1 MRVFASSGDITYV
14 EIYKQNG
21 LAIWI
26 DQNGVERVWHYVEG
40 GGEIKY
46 IGLLHEVLYF
56 QELRYGYFDN
66 AKIIVSQDITPAIDC
81 LLLEDT
87 DYILLEDGA
96 RILLE

>member
-1 MRVFASSGDITYV
+1 MRVFASSGDTVYI
-14 EIYKQNG
+14 EIYKENG
-21 LAIWI
+21 IAIWL
-26 DQNGVERVWHYVEG
+26 DQNGVERVWHYVEEG
-40 GGEIKY
+40 GTSKY

-66 AKIIVSQDITPAIDC
+66 AKIIVSQDLTPAIDC

>member
-1 MRVFASSGDITYV
+1 MKVFCSDDEKFYI
-14 EIYKQNG
+14 EIYKENG
-21 LAIWI
+21 IAIWL
-26 DQNGVERVWHYVEG
+26 DESGLERVWQYIEEG
-40 GGEIKY
+40 GTTKY

-66 AKIIVSQDITPAIDC
+66 ARVIVSQDLTPAIDC

-87 DYILLEDGA
+87 DYILLEDGG

>member
-1 MRVFASSGDITYV
+1 MRIFASSGDQVFI
-14 EIYKQNG
+14 EIYKENG
-21 LAIWI
+21 IAIWI
-26 DQNGVERVWHYVEG
+26 DEKGIERVWQYIEG
-40 GGEIKY
+40 GGETKY

-66 AKIIVSQDITPAIDC
+66 AKIIVSQDLTPAIDC

-87 DYILLEDGA
+87 DYILLEDGS

>member
-1 MRVFASSGDITYV
+1 MRVFASDDEKFYI

-26 DQNGVERVWHYVEG
+26 DENGLERVWEYTEDGGTTKYV
-40 GGEIKY
+40 
-46 IGLLHEVLYF
+46 GLLHNVLYF

-66 AKIIVSQDITPAIDC
+66 SRVIVSQDLTPAIDC

-87 DYILLEDGA
+87 DYILLEDGG

>member
-1 MRVFASSGDITYV
+1 MRVFASSGDTVYIEV
-14 EIYKQNG
+14 YKENG
-21 LAIWI
+21 IAIWL
-26 DQNGVERVWHYVEG
+26 DQNGVERVWHYVEEG
-40 GGEIKY
+40 GTSKY

-66 AKIIVSQDITPAIDC
+66 AKIIVSQDLTPAIDC

-87 DYILLEDGA
+87 DYILLEDGG